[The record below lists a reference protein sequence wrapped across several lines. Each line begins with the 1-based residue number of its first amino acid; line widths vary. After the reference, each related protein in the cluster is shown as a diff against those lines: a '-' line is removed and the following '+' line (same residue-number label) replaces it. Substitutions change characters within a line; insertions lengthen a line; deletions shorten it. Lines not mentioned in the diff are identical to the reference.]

1 MSEAKSLQEL
11 ALSESGFVFDPRSGA
26 TFSVN
31 PTGLAL
37 LRALQAGM
45 PKEALAAELRGRCA
59 GADVADVE
67 RDVEDFL
74 RLLTHEGLLGG
85 EALR

>member
-1 MSEAKSLQEL
+1 MSEAKSLSEL

-31 PTGLAL
+31 PTGLVL
-37 LRALQAGM
+37 LRALQAGT
-45 PKEALAAELRGRCA
+45 PREALAAALRGRCL
-59 GADVADVE
+59 GAEAADVE

-74 RLLTHEGLLGG
+74 RLLTHEGLLEEG
-85 EALR
+85 AR

>member
-1 MSEAKSLQEL
+1 MSKAKFLQEL

-31 PTGLAL
+31 PTGLLL
-37 LRALQAGM
+37 LRALQSGT
-45 PKEALAAELRGRCA
+45 PREALAAALRGRCA
-59 GADVADVE
+59 DTDEADVE

-74 RLLTHEGLLGG
+74 RLLTHEGLLGE
-85 EALR
+85 EAAR